1 MESPGAAKPDTA
13 FAAATARAAFAL
25 ALTGVLALG
34 PFGAPPAAAQ
44 QDGGKKKVLLVK
56 TQRHADSSNIAAT
69 RVDNAVGTFL
79 AIDSRLELF
88 LPEGLAAAKPA
99 AAPEPVEVDEQLVR
113 AAKAVDE
120 AAALRAKGRHMDATK
135 AYRRAMSLYEKR
147 LDKLENFDLYVDAQ
161 LQRALAFYDAG
172 YDDNGEEELAKVL
185 AMRPSL
191 VLDRRQT
198 PKAAM
203 ESLER
208 LRAVF
213 GRSAAE
219 PVTVEANAEGALV
232 YVNGVLAGPAPA
244 TLTTL
249 VRGRHWVRVTAD
261 GHEPWA
267 GSVDAG
273 PRARTV
279 NARLKPIK
287 RAGPAVTA
295 AVAATPDGLAAAAR
309 TGDFSR
315 GFASGAAALCALH
328 SLDGVVMTYLRA
340 RPEGYEIA
348 GFYFEAASSRVAEV
362 DPILVDLDLINL
374 QAKAQELSE
383 RLVAATQAFPEARV
397 VSVTPDVYRDLPKP
411 EPKPVVVAPAK
422 PDPAP
427 VAVTPTKPEPAPERP
442 TTTPE
447 PPRTIVERPKPEEPV
462 ASVTGPRVPDP
473 PVRPPTTVKPVDD
486 DDDPAFY
493 ETWWFWTVVGVAVA
507 GGGAATYFAL
517 SDTGAAP
524 AGFRTTVNF

>member
-1 MESPGAAKPDTA
+1 MESLRAAKRPTT
-13 FAAATARAAFAL
+13 FAAATVRVAL
-25 ALTGVLALG
+25 AVVGVVGLVT
-34 PFGAPPAAAQ
+34 PPAAAQ

-88 LPEGLAAAKPA
+88 LPEGLAAAKPEA
-99 AAPEPVEVDEQLVR
+99 EPEPVEVDEQLVR

-120 AAALRAKGRHMDATK
+120 AAELRAKGRHMDAAK
-135 AYRRAMSLYEKR
+135 AYRRAMGLYEKR

-203 ESLER
+203 DSLER
-208 LRAVF
+208 LRSVF
-213 GRSAAE
+213 GRSTAE

-249 VRGRHWVRVTAD
+249 VRGRHWVRVTAA

-273 PRARTV
+273 PRPRTV
-279 NARLKPIK
+279 SARLKAVK

-315 GFASGAAALCALH
+315 GFASGAAALCAMH
-328 SLDGVVMTYLRA
+328 GLDGVVMTYLRT
-340 RPEGYEIA
+340 RPDEGYEVA

-362 DPILVDLDLINL
+362 DPVLINLDLTNL

-383 RLVAATQAFPEARV
+383 RLVTATQTFPEARV

-411 EPKPVVVAPAK
+411 EPKPVVVAP
-422 PDPAP
+422 P
-427 VAVTPTKPEPAPERP
+427 KPEPRP
-442 TTTPE
+442 DPPAVVPD

-462 ASVTGPRVPDP
+462 ASVTGPRVPEVP
-473 PVRPPTTVKPVDD
+473 TRPPGVDD
-486 DDDPAFY
+486 PDDDPAFY

-517 SDTGAAP
+517 SDTGGDAP